1 VNRTSKE
8 VILSALRIKAEELL
22 SERVINGTR
31 LPADTEIAV
40 LLNELEIHEIEVDMQ
55 NDELRESYRAIDLER
70 ERFTGFF
77 DAAPIGYFILDDKGT
92 ILEVNRR
99 GMDMLCLKNSA
110 ILGKQ
115 FSFCLMPDVREH
127 FYAFMIGLENQE
139 TNSMYE
145 TLMYNA
151 QEQVVH
157 VVHVQIGGAAIK
169 NSLTNVTEYYI
180 TVTDITDSK
189 NAVQLLK
196 ETTERLNQTLEA
208 SFTGTWGIWPES
220 GRVYFDEFSKNI
232 LAIGPGDFDDTLDS
246 LLELIVSEDREK
258 IRSLCVAGS
267 SLREIDMEFRL
278 KSDHGLIKTIMAKG
292 REVSKPGE
300 NSYFTGILF
309 DITER
314 KRAHEA
320 EEVNKRL
327 QQRMLSQAVL
337 EAQEKERAKI
347 SSALHDSICQLL
359 YGIRFNISH
368 IKKAEA
374 AQLKAEMDNMTK
386 LIDQAIREIR
396 DLSYE
401 LTPSVLRDFGFTA
414 GIKEMSQR
422 LSNSAF
428 KINNQIH
435 IDADK
440 LPEEVQLYA
449 FRIIQELVNNSIKYS
464 GATQASISV
473 CSEGGKVNITVCDN
487 GKGIDLK
494 TEKYLLNGSGLRGI
508 KNRVSM
514 LNGTF
519 KAYNNKG
526 ACFSISFDPSEFKDY

>member
-1 VNRTSKE
+1 VNKTSKE
-8 VILSALRIKAEELL
+8 VILSALRTKAEELL
-22 SERVINGTR
+22 SERVFNGTK
-31 LPADTEIAV
+31 LPADTEMAV

-55 NDELRESYRAIDLER
+55 NDELRESYRATDLER

-77 DAAPIGYFILDDKGT
+77 DAAPIGYFILDNKGT
-92 ILEVNRR
+92 ILEVNRK
-99 GMDMLCLKNSA
+99 GMDMLCLKNNA
-110 ILGKQ
+110 LLGKQ
-115 FSFCLMPDVREH
+115 FSFCLMPEVREH
-127 FYAFMIGLENQE
+127 FYAFMISLDNQE
-139 TNSMYE
+139 ANSMYE

-151 QEQVVH
+151 HEK

-169 NSLTNVTEYYI
+169 NSLTGVTEYYI
-180 TVTDITDSK
+180 TVTDITASK

-220 GRVYFDEFSKNI
+220 KKVYFDEFSKNI
-232 LAIGPGDFDDTLDS
+232 LAIGPNDFDDTLDG
-246 LLELIVSEDREK
+246 LLQLIISEDRDK
-258 IRSLCVAGS
+258 IRSLCETGS

-278 KSDHGLIKTIMAKG
+278 QFNHGLIKTIMAKG

-300 NSYFTGILF
+300 DSYFTGILF

-320 EEVNKRL
+320 EEINKRL

-359 YGIRFNISH
+359 YGIRFNINH
-368 IKKAEA
+368 LKRADTT
-374 AQLKAEMDNMTK
+374 QLKAEMSNVTK
-386 LIDQAIREIR
+386 LIDQAIQEIR

-414 GIKEMSQR
+414 GIREMSQR

-440 LPEEVQLYA
+440 LPEDVQLYT
-449 FRIIQELVNNSIKYS
+449 FRIIQELINNSIKYS

-473 CSEGGKVNITVCDN
+473 CSEAEKVNVTVCDN

-494 TEKYLLNGSGLRGI
+494 SEKYLHNGSGLRGI
-508 KNRVSM
+508 KNKVSM

-519 KAYNNKG
+519 KVYNNNG
-526 ACFSISFDPSEFKDY
+526 ACFSITFNPSELKDF

>member
-22 SERVINGTR
+22 SERVFNGTR
-31 LPADTEIAV
+31 LPADTEMAV

-55 NDELRESYRAIDLER
+55 NDELHESYRAVDLER

-77 DAAPIGYFILDDKGT
+77 DAAPVGYFILDNKGT

-99 GMDMLCLKNSA
+99 GMDMLCLKNNA

-115 FSFCLMPDVREH
+115 FSFCLTPDVREH
-127 FYAFMIGLENQE
+127 FYAFMISLENQGA
-139 TNSMYE
+139 NNMYE

-151 QEQVVH
+151 QEQVVY
-157 VVHVQIGGAAIK
+157 VQIGGAAIK
-169 NSLTNVTEYYI
+169 NPLTDVTEYYI

-208 SFTGTWGIWPES
+208 SFTGTWGIWPEH
-220 GRVYFDEFSKNI
+220 RKVYLDEFSKNI
-232 LAIGPGDFDDTLDS
+232 LAIGFKDFDGTLDG
-246 LLELIVSEDREK
+246 LLEIIISEDRQK
-258 IRSLCVAGS
+258 IKSLCETGS
-267 SLREIDMEFRL
+267 SLCEIDMEFRI
-278 KSDHGLIKTIMAKG
+278 KSDHGIIKTIMAKG
-292 REVSKPGE
+292 REVSKPNE

-309 DITER
+309 DVTER
-314 KRAHEA
+314 KRALEA

-327 QQRMLSQAVL
+327 QQKMLSQAVL

-368 IKKAEA
+368 LKKADA
-374 AQLKAEMDNMTK
+374 TRLKTEMENVTK

-422 LSNSAF
+422 LSSSAF
-428 KINNQIH
+428 KINNKIH
-435 IDADK
+435 IKADN
-440 LPEEVQLYA
+440 LPEEVQLYT
-449 FRIIQELVNNSIKYS
+449 FRIIQELINNSIKYS
-464 GATQASISV
+464 GATEASISV

-487 GKGIDLK
+487 GRGIDLK
-494 TEKYLLNGSGLRGI
+494 SEKYLLNGSGLRGI

-519 KAYNNKG
+519 KVYNNKG
-526 ACFSISFDPSEFKDY
+526 ACFSISFDPSEFKD

>member
-1 VNRTSKE
+1 MNRTSKAL
-8 VILSALRIKAEELL
+8 VLSALRMKAEELL
-22 SERVINGTR
+22 SERVLNGTKI
-31 LPADTEIAV
+31 PADTEMAV
-40 LLNELEIHEIEVDMQ
+40 LLNELEIHEIELDMQ
-55 NDELRESYRAIDLER
+55 NDELHESYRSVDLER

-77 DAAPIGYFILDDKGT
+77 DSAPVGYFILNNKGT

-99 GMDMLCLKNSA
+99 GMDMLCLKNNA

-115 FSFCLMPDVREH
+115 FSLCLMPDVREQ
-127 FYAFMIGLENQE
+127 FYSFMLSLENQE
-139 TNSMYE
+139 STGMYE
-145 TLMYNA
+145 TLMYNL
-151 QEQVVH
+151 EEH
-157 VVHVQIGGAAIK
+157 VMHVQIGGAAIK
-169 NSLTNVTEYYI
+169 NTLTDTTEYCI

-189 NAVQLLK
+189 NALQLLK

-208 SFTGTWGIWPES
+208 SFTGTWGIWPE
-220 GRVYFDEFSKNI
+220 RKKVYLDEFSKNI
-232 LAIGPGDFDDTLDS
+232 LAIGFKDFDGTLDG
-246 LLELIVSEDREK
+246 LLEIVISEDRQK
-258 IRSLCVAGS
+258 IKFLCEAGS
-267 SLREIDMEFRL
+267 SLREIDMEFRIQ
-278 KSDHGLIKTIMAKG
+278 SDYGMVKTIIAKG
-292 REVSKPGE
+292 REISKPGE
-300 NSYFTGILF
+300 SSYFAGILF

-314 KRAHEA
+314 KRAREA

-368 IKKAEA
+368 LKRAEA
-374 AQLKAEMDNMTK
+374 MQLRAEMDNVTK

-414 GIKEMSQR
+414 GIREMSQR
-422 LSNSAF
+422 LSSSVF
-428 KINNQIH
+428 KINNKIH
-435 IDADK
+435 INADK
-440 LPEEVQLYA
+440 LPEEVQLYI
-449 FRIIQELVNNSIKYS
+449 FRIIQELINNSIKYS
-464 GATQASISV
+464 GGTQASISV
-473 CSEGGKVNITVCDN
+473 CSEDGKVNVTVCDN

-494 TEKYLLNGSGLRGI
+494 SEKYFLNGSGLRGI

-519 KAYNNKG
+519 KIYNNKG
-526 ACFSISFDPSEFKDY
+526 ACFSISFDPAEFKD

>member
-1 VNRTSKE
+1 VNKTSKE

-22 SERVINGTR
+22 SERVFNGTR
-31 LPADTEIAV
+31 LPADTEMAV

-70 ERFTGFF
+70 ERFTVFF
-77 DAAPIGYFILDDKGT
+77 DAAPIGYFILNDNGT
-92 ILEVNRR
+92 ILEVNRT
-99 GMDMLCLKNSA
+99 GTDMLCLKNSA

-127 FYAFMIGLENQE
+127 FYAFMISLENQGA
-139 TNSMYE
+139 NSMYE

-151 QEQVVH
+151 QEK

-169 NSLTNVTEYYI
+169 NPLTNVTEYYI
-180 TVTDITDSK
+180 TVTDITESK
-189 NAVQLLK
+189 NAVQLLQ
-196 ETTERLNQTLEA
+196 ETTERLNQTLQA

-220 GRVYFDEFSKNI
+220 SSVYFDEYSKNI
-232 LAIGPGDFDDTLDS
+232 LAIGPNDFDNTIDG
-246 LLELIVSEDREK
+246 LLELIISEDKEK
-258 IRSLCVAGS
+258 IKSLCEAGS
-267 SLREIDMEFRL
+267 SLREIDMEFRV
-278 KSDHGLIKTIMAKG
+278 KSDHGNVKTIMAKG
-292 REVSKPGE
+292 REVSKAGE
-300 NSYFTGILF
+300 NTYFTGILF

-320 EEVNKRL
+320 EEINKRL
-327 QQRMLSQAVL
+327 QQRMLNQAVL
-337 EAQEKERAKI
+337 EAQEKERTKI

-359 YGIRFNISH
+359 YGVRFNINH
-368 IKKAEA
+368 LKKADA
-374 AQLKAEMDNMTK
+374 AHLKGEMDNVTK
-386 LIDQAIREIR
+386 LIDMAIREIR
-396 DLSYE
+396 NLSYE

-414 GIKEMSQR
+414 GIKEMCQR
-422 LSNSAF
+422 LGNSAF

-440 LPEEVQLYA
+440 LPEEVQLYS
-449 FRIIQELVNNSIKYS
+449 FRIIQELINNSIKYS

-494 TEKYLLNGSGLRGI
+494 TEKYMLKGSGLRGI
-508 KNRVSM
+508 ENRVSM

-526 ACFSISFDPSEFKDY
+526 ACFSISFDPLEFKDY

>member
-1 VNRTSKE
+1 VNKTSKE
-8 VILSALRIKAEELL
+8 VILSALRTKAEELL
-22 SERVINGTR
+22 SERVVNGTR
-31 LPADTEIAV
+31 LPPDTEMAV
-40 LLNELEIHEIEVDMQ
+40 LLNELEIHEIEVEMQ
-55 NDELRESYRAIDLER
+55 NDELRESYRSIDLER
-70 ERFTGFF
+70 ERFTVFF
-77 DAAPIGYFILDDKGT
+77 DAAPIGYFILDDNGT

-99 GMDMLCLKNSA
+99 GVDMLCLKNSA

-127 FYAFMIGLENQE
+127 FYAFMINLENQRA
-139 TNSMYE
+139 NSMYE

-157 VVHVQIGGAAIK
+157 VQIGGAAIK
-169 NSLTNVTEYYI
+169 NPVTNVTEYYI

-189 NAVQLLK
+189 NAVQLLQ

-220 GRVYFDEFSKNI
+220 RSVYFDEFSKNI
-232 LAIGPGDFDDTLDS
+232 LAIGPNNFVNTLDG
-246 LLELIVSEDREK
+246 LLEIIITEDRQK
-258 IRSLCVAGS
+258 IISLCESGS

-300 NSYFTGILF
+300 KSYFTGILF

-314 KRAHEA
+314 KRALEA
-320 EEVNKRL
+320 EEINKRM

-359 YGIRFNISH
+359 YGIRFTISH
-368 IKKAEA
+368 LKKADA
-374 AQLKAEMDNMTK
+374 IQLKAEMGNVTR

-401 LTPSVLRDFGFTA
+401 LTPSVLRDFGFAA
-414 GIKEMSQR
+414 GIKEMCQR
-422 LSNSAF
+422 LSSRAF

-435 IDADK
+435 IEADK
-440 LPEEVQLYA
+440 LPEEVQLYI
-449 FRIIQELVNNSIKYS
+449 FRIIQELINNSIKYS

-473 CSEGGKVNITVCDN
+473 CSEGGRVNIKVCDN

-494 TEKYLLNGSGLRGI
+494 SEKYLLNGSGLRGI
-508 KNRVSM
+508 KNRVAM

-519 KAYNNKG
+519 KADNNNG
-526 ACFSISFDPSEFKDY
+526 AYFSISFDPSEFKDF